1 MGICKI
7 PGCNLVTNGY
17 STYCGTHKRCN
28 RRHGHPQQKSI
39 TLYTLRPYV
48 ERVVARMEKN
58 AGNPAWMILSHR
70 WQALVASAKAAAV
83 EYRSGGAFS
92 RNECE
97 AWNNIEKVS
106 NCANAPQVITAV
118 LAMYLMRDDS
128 PHRFKSEAAFDRQ
141 LVRRFRALA
150 PHYAG
155 EYYDLHT
162 GKTKRVYRD
171 TRPRTAVILAGLLKE
186 TFGVAGLTVSRLEQR
201 EISTRLDDQQVLQEA
216 LNALA

>member
-1 MGICKI
+1 MGICRI

-17 STYCGTHKRCN
+17 SIYCGTHKRCN

-39 TLYTLRPYV
+39 TLYTLRPYMG
-48 ERVVARMEKN
+48 RVAARMEKN
-58 AGNPAWMILSHR
+58 ANNPAWTILDGR
-70 WQALVASAKAAAV
+70 WQALVASATAASA
-83 EYRSGGAFS
+83 EYRSGVAFT
-92 RNECE
+92 RNERE

-106 NCANAPQVITAV
+106 NCADASQVINV
-118 LAMYLMRDDS
+118 ILAIYLMRNDS
-128 PHRFKSEAAFDRQ
+128 PHRFKSDDAFDLQ

-150 PHYAG
+150 PQYAG

-171 TRPRTAVILAGLLKE
+171 IRPRTAVILAGLLKE
-186 TFGVAGLTVSRLEQR
+186 TFGVAGLTVSWLEQQEVNR
-201 EISTRLDDQQVLQEA
+201 ILDDQQALYKA

>member
-1 MGICKI
+1 MGICRL
-7 PGCNLVTNGY
+7 PGCYLVTNGY
-17 STYCGTHKRCN
+17 SIYCGTHKRCN

-39 TLYTLRPYV
+39 TLYTLRPYMK
-48 ERVVARMEKN
+48 RVAARMEKN
-58 AGNPAWMILSHR
+58 SSNPTWVILGDR
-70 WQALVASAKAAAV
+70 WQALVASARAASA
-83 EYRSGGAFS
+83 EYRSGVVFT
-92 RNECE
+92 RNERE
-97 AWNNIEKVS
+97 AWDNIAKVS
-106 NCANAPQVITAV
+106 NCADASQVITAV
-118 LAMYLMRDDS
+118 LAIYLMRDDS
-128 PHRFKSEAAFDRQ
+128 PHRFKSEAAFERQ

-186 TFGVAGLTVSRLEQR
+186 TFAVAGLMVSRLEQR
-201 EISTRLDDQQVLQEA
+201 EVNRLLDDQQALQEA